1 MTVVVNTS
9 PLVALDRIGQ
19 LDLLPELYG
28 RIIRPQSVVDELK
41 AGRCIYGGT
50 DSLYH
55 AAWLE
60 TAEDPP
66 EMILRKELGAG
77 ETAAIAL
84 AFRIK
89 ADLIILDDLAA
100 RNVAVELGMNVT
112 GTLGVLLAA
121 HKKGI
126 LKDLRLM
133 ITLLTDSGFRISHT
147 LVTSILKFLDP
158 ISTC

>member
-1 MTVVVNTS
+1 MRIVVNTS

-19 LDLLPELYG
+19 LDLLPALYG
-28 RIIRPQSVVDELK
+28 KIIRPQSVVDELK
-41 AGRCIYGGT
+41 AGRSIYGGT

-84 AFRIK
+84 AFRIQ

-126 LKDLRLM
+126 LKDLRHA
-133 ITLLTDSGFRISHT
+133 ISLLEDSGFRISNT
-147 LVTSILKFLDP
+147 LVTSILKL
-158 ISTC
+158 TG

>member
-19 LDLLPELYG
+19 LDLLPQLFG
-28 RIIRPQSVVDELK
+28 KIIRPQSVVDELN
-41 AGRCIYGGT
+41 AGRRVYGGT
-50 DSLYH
+50 DSLFH
-55 AAWLE
+55 AVWFE
-60 TAEDPP
+60 TLDDPP
-66 EMILRKELGAG
+66 EMVLRKELGAG

-89 ADLIILDDLAA
+89 ADLVILDDLAA
-100 RNVAVELGMNVT
+100 RNVAAELELNVT

-126 LKDLRLM
+126 LKDLRHA
-133 ITLLTDSGFRISHT
+133 ITQLEDSGFRVSNA
-147 LVTSILKFLDP
+147 LVTSILKF
-158 ISTC
+158 TG